1 MIIGI
6 FIWTLLIGLAGLL
19 LLAIVKGWLSDSG
32 SNAASITA
40 FHDMQPKD
48 KQGAVEIVIEQKA
61 GKRWD
66 EQWSGEGVSNT
77 KSEEGKSK
85 P

>member
-1 MIIGI
+1 MITGI
-6 FIWTLLIGLAGLL
+6 AIWMLLVGLACLL
-19 LLAIVKGWLSDSG
+19 LLAIVKGWISGSG

-61 GKRWD
+61 GKRLD
-66 EQWSGEGVSNT
+66 EQRSGEGVSST
-77 KSEEGKSK
+77 ISEEGKMRS
-85 P
+85 